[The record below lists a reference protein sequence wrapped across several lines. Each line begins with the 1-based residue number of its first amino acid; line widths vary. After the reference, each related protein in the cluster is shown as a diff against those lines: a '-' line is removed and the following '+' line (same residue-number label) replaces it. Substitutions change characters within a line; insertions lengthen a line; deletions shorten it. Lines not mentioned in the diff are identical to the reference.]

1 MYPPFLSFISPT
13 RQAIR
18 KTRISITLEN
28 RPFSS
33 ILTVLDIHIFRDT
46 MLLEEKMNDQ
56 PDSESK
62 IEEIDLDKSEADS
75 PERPESENPI
85 NTGSKLVAM
94 FRRPAVTRTAMLIIT
109 GIVFTLMIW
118 GVGSLIVHA
127 IMPTPEPTPVP
138 TPTRVTLPAGVSTP
152 AFSASEQSTGLL
164 RGHEI
169 QITPATAVEGR
180 TEVIQYTVEAG
191 DTIFGIAEKFGLTP
205 ETVLWANRYVIG
217 DTPDGLSI
225 GVELFILPMDGVY
238 HRWSEGEGLNGVSS
252 FYGVSP
258 DVIVNYPGNN
268 LDQDLV
274 GDYANPNIAPG
285 TMLVVP
291 GGKRPTVAWI
301 VPRDSPASGNS
312 YLGPGA
318 CGGILY
324 GDVGTGTFTWPTTEK
339 WLSGYDYNPPV
350 HNGLD
355 FAGRSGFSIF
365 ASDSGVIVYS
375 GWSDRGYGNLIVI
388 DHDRGWQTFYAHLL
402 DGSMLPCGS
411 NVQKGQLIALMG
423 STGMSTGP
431 HLHFEMRLNG
441 YPVNPWQFLN

>member
-1 MYPPFLSFISPT
+1 
-13 RQAIR
+13 
-18 KTRISITLEN
+18 
-28 RPFSS
+28 
-33 ILTVLDIHIFRDT
+33 
-46 MLLEEKMNDQ
+46 MNNQ
-56 PDSESK
+56 PDLSK
-62 IEEIDLDKSEADS
+62 IEEIDLDKSETDS
-75 PERPESENPI
+75 PERPGAENPI
-85 NTGSKLVAM
+85 SAGSKLVAM

-109 GIVFTLMIW
+109 GIVFTLMVW

-138 TPTRVTLPAGVSTP
+138 TATRVTLPAGVSTP
-152 AFSASEQSTGLL
+152 AFSASGQSTGLL

-274 GDYANPNIAPG
+274 GDYSNPNIAPG

-388 DHDRGWQTFYAHLL
+388 DHDRGWQTF
-402 DGSMLPCGS
+402 MPTCWM
-411 NVQKGQLIALMG
+411 VQCCPVAA
-423 STGMSTGP
+423 MS
-431 HLHFEMRLNG
+431 RK
-441 YPVNPWQFLN
+441 VN

>member
-1 MYPPFLSFISPT
+1 
-13 RQAIR
+13 
-18 KTRISITLEN
+18 
-28 RPFSS
+28 
-33 ILTVLDIHIFRDT
+33 
-46 MLLEEKMNDQ
+46 
-56 PDSESK
+56 
-62 IEEIDLDKSEADS
+62 
-75 PERPESENPI
+75 
-85 NTGSKLVAM
+85 
-94 FRRPAVTRTAMLIIT
+94 
-109 GIVFTLMIW
+109 
-118 GVGSLIVHA
+118 
-127 IMPTPEPTPVP
+127 VP
-138 TPTRVTLPAGVSTP
+138 TATRVTLPVGVSTP
-152 AFSASEQSTGLL
+152 AFSASGQSTGLL

-274 GDYANPNIAPG
+274 GDYSNPNIAPG

-411 NVQKGQLIALMG
+411 NVQKGQLIGLMG

-431 HLHFEMRLNG
+431 HLHFEIRLNG